1 MKTQTDITPEAE
13 LDTLFAQAR
22 SQPPQADDAFLARV
36 LGDAYAAQPAAA
48 TTAAPRKRARPGL
61 WARLAAAL
69 GGAVAVA
76 GIGTAAMAGLVIG
89 YVQPEPVLTFAG
101 NIGFG
106 VSESLDLL
114 PGFDA
119 LLSEEGTP

>member
-1 MKTQTDITPEAE
+1 MKTQTDITAEAE

-22 SQPPQADDAFLARV
+22 IQPPQADDAFMARV
-36 LGDAYAAQPAAA
+36 LGDAYDLQPASPFV
-48 TTAAPRKRARPGL
+48 PRIVARPGF

-89 YVQPEPVLTFAG
+89 YVQPEPMVTFAG
-101 NIGFG
+101 SIGFG